1 MAPREGVMNHA
12 PTLINEENG
21 MDPIEVLLVDDE
33 ADYAE
38 TMAFWLKAKGYGVTT
53 ASNGEEALSWLKV
66 KIPRIVFLDILM
78 PGMDGIET
86 LQKIRVDHPN
96 LPVIMVTAYASEER
110 MAAAAALGAVGFFPK
125 AADFSQAAKLIDQ
138 ALQGMKQG
146 G

>member
-1 MAPREGVMNHA
+1 
-12 PTLINEENG
+12 

-38 TMAFWLKAKGYGVTT
+38 TMAFWLKAKGYKVTT
-53 ASNGEEALSWLKV
+53 ASNGEEALSQLKA

-86 LQKIRVDHPN
+86 LRRIRENHPD
-96 LPVIMVTAYASEER
+96 LPVIMVTAYASEDK
-110 MAAAAALGAVGFFPK
+110 MQIATALGAVGFFPK

-138 ALQGMKQG
+138 ALRGMKQAG
-146 G
+146 